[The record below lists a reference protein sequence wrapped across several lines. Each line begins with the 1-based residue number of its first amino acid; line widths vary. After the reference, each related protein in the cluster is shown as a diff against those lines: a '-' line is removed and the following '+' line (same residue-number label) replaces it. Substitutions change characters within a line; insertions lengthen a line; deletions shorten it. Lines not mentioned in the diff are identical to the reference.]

1 MRGTRWTFA
10 LVLAATA
17 LLATAQA
24 GAQELTGTLKR
35 IKDTGTVTLGYR
47 ASSIPFSYL
56 NKRGEP
62 IGYAIDLCKAVV
74 DEITA
79 ELDGMAL
86 AIAYK
91 AVTSETRIP
100 AVVAGQID
108 LECGSTTS
116 NFERKKQVAF
126 SPVYFV
132 SGTKLLVKRG
142 SGIASW
148 RDLGGKTVAV
158 TSGTTN
164 AAAIRAIA
172 DKQKLAVK
180 LVTGSDHAHSFD
192 ILTSGG
198 ADAFATDDVLLYG
211 LVASTRSGAAYHV
224 VGDFLSYD
232 PYALMFRK
240 DDPDFAAVVE
250 RCFARLAASRELV
263 QLYDKWFLRRLP
275 TGERLDLAMS
285 PQLQE
290 FFRVLG
296 VPD

>member
-1 MRGTRWTFA
+1 MRRSDCFA
-10 LVLAATA
+10 ALIAVAGLLTAAS
-17 LLATAQA
+17 A

-35 IKDTGTVTLGYR
+35 IKETGTVTLGYR
-47 ASSIPFSYL
+47 VSSIPFSYL
-56 NKRGEP
+56 GRRGEP

-74 DEITA
+74 EDIAA

-86 AIAYK
+86 SIAYK
-91 AVTSETRIP
+91 PVTSESRIP
-100 AVVAGQID
+100 AVVSGQID

-116 NFERKKQVAF
+116 NFERRKLVAF

-142 SGIASW
+142 SPIASW
-148 RDLGGKTVAV
+148 RDLGGKTVVV

-164 AAAIRAIA
+164 EAAVRAIA
-172 DKQKLAVK
+172 EKQKLTVK
-180 LVTGSDHAHSFD
+180 LLTGSDHQHSFD
-192 ILTSGG
+192 MLKGG
-198 ADAFATDDVLLYG
+198 TADAFATDDVLLYG
-211 LVASTRSGAAYHV
+211 LLATTKSGATYHV

-240 DDPDFAAVVE
+240 DDADFAAVVE
-250 RCFARLAASRELV
+250 RSFARLAASREIV

-275 TGERLDLAMS
+275 TGESLDLAMS
-285 PQLQE
+285 PQLEE

-296 VPD
+296 VPE